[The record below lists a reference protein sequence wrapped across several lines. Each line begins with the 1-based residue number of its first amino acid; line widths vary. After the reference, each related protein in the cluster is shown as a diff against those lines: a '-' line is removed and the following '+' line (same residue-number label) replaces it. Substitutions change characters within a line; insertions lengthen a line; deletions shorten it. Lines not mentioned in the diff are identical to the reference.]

1 MTYITQS
8 LVPFISLLLCVFI
21 LIAVGL
27 ERTGYS
33 GDAAK
38 MRVAYRHDFLEDAR
52 YLHDFQDDAQGLVI
66 LREDVLDGD
75 AYIESSLAVFESFT
89 GC

>member
-1 MTYITQS
+1 
-8 LVPFISLLLCVFI
+8 
-21 LIAVGL
+21 
-27 ERTGYS
+27 
-33 GDAAK
+33 